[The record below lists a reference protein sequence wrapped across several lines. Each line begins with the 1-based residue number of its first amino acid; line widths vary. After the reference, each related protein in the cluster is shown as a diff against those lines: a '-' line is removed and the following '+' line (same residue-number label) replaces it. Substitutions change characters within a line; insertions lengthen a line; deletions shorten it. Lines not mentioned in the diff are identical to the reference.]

1 MGAGVIDG
9 IQPDR
14 VGPRFF
20 SPRGHQF
27 ATHTRDDAIRGPAQI
42 DFFFTVMS

>member
-20 SPRGHQF
+20 VRSGASPNRISQRHEF
-27 ATHTRDDAIRGPAQI
+27 KH
-42 DFFFTVMS
+42 